1 MAVTCFILTM
11 EPILTLPYSEWLVAD
26 QLMKALPAS
35 QGYSVFAPL
44 SRQEK
49 GVDLLLSR
57 RLRGGV
63 TRTASLQVKY
73 SRAYEQPHKAKFRF
87 VIWFR
92 AFPVS
97 ERADFFVLA
106 SLYPNVT
113 GHGGGTRSSWWLPL
127 MLLFR
132 REEIVDLLSSL
143 RTRSGKRDRMFYF
156 GFDKPDR
163 IVLTRGAPEDLDFNF
178 SSFSLA
184 AGLPVLRRYLG
195 PA

>member
-1 MAVTCFILTM
+1 M
-11 EPILTLPYSEWLVAD
+11 EPILTLPYSEWLVAE

-57 RLRGGV
+57 RLRGV
-63 TRTASLQVKY
+63 TRTAALQIKY
-73 SRAYEQPHKAKFRF
+73 SRAYEQRPNAQFQF

-113 GHGGGTRSSWWLPL
+113 GHGSGTRSSWWLPL

-132 REEIVDLLSSL
+132 REEMITLLSSL
-143 RTRSGKRDRMFYF
+143 RTRTSKPDRMFYF
-156 GFDKPDR
+156 GFDTPDR
-163 IVLTRGAPEDLDFNF
+163 IVLTRGAPEHRDF
-178 SSFSLA
+178 SSFSLIA
-184 AGLPVLRRYLG
+184 RLPVLKQYLG